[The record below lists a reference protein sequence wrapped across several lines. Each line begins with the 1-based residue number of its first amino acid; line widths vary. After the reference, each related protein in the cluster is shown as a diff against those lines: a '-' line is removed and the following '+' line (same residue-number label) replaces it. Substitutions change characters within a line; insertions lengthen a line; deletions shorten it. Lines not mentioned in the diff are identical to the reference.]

1 MALAKV
7 LLVDDEEAFVKVMT
21 GRLTRRDFEVV
32 SALSGQDALK
42 MLDEQSDVEVVVLDL
57 RMPGLDGLG
66 TLREI
71 KKKHPLVEVIILT
84 GYGTIGSGIEGMKL
98 GAFDYLTKPCDV
110 DELTAKVKAA
120 ASRKWKH
127 EDQVI
132 AVKSSWSTAR
142 PEMIEKAPEPV
153 KRALESKEE
162 E

>member
-1 MALAKV
+1 MTLAKV

-32 SALSGQDALK
+32 SALSGRDALNI
-42 MLDEQSDVEVVVLDL
+42 LDEQGDIEVVVLDL
-57 RMPGLDGLG
+57 RMPGLDGLD

-71 KKKHPLVEVIILT
+71 KKRHPLTEVIMLT
-84 GYGTIGSGIEGMKL
+84 GFGSIGSGIEGMKL

-110 DELTAKVKAA
+110 DLLTAKVQAA

-132 AVKSSWSTAR
+132 AIKSSWSTAR
-142 PEMIEKAPEPV
+142 EEVIEKAPEPV
-153 KRALESKEE
+153 KRALESEKNK
-162 E
+162 